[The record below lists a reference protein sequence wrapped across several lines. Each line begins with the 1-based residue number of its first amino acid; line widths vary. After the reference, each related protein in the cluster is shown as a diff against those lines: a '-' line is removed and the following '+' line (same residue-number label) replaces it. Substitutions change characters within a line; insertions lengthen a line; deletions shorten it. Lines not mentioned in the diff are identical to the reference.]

1 MNHLDDSDLRTH
13 FLGES
18 EGLGAPGVHTHV
30 FSDLILEE
38 ETGVHARPG
47 ERRAMLQTLTTI
59 GVSLMVHALAITG
72 LWSNS
77 ELPRTSIDSNAIDR
91 EKRDQEIRIGL
102 VQRNPFRDTIAQDS
116 APANE
121 DAETDSA
128 LAFDAPEPSI
138 PLATTEVDLMLTSP
152 AEERP
157 NAPSAMTETAE
168 RGSSHD
174 ILVRRDKED
183 STPTL
188 IAPSAAAISALLT
201 ARGRE
206 REAKEL
212 SRDCTAAQMR
222 SELIT
227 CEERGDAGTPPLAFD
242 AVRSNPFA
250 RALSPLNVRDRSERS
265 VAVIAR
271 QASAVSSRLDA
282 SELPTGTISYV
293 TEEIEAAIS
302 LGSGQGNR
310 AATQMKRMVDKSEA
324 SAMAERILSDPW
336 LQNAAR
342 EIQARKAIK

>member
-18 EGLGAPGVHTHV
+18 EGLGGSGVHTHV

-59 GVSLMVHALAITG
+59 GVSLMVHAFAITG
-72 LWSNS
+72 LWLNS
-77 ELPRTSIDSNAIDR
+77 ELPKTSIDPNAIDR

-102 VQRNPFRDTIAQDS
+102 VQRNPFRDGIAQDS

-138 PLATTEVDLMLTSP
+138 PVATTEVDLMLTPP
-152 AEERP
+152 AEEQP
-157 NAPSAMTETAE
+157 NAPAAMTETAK
-168 RGSSHD
+168 RSSSHD
-174 ILVRRDKED
+174 ILVRRDKEG

-201 ARGRE
+201 TRGRE
-206 REAKEL
+206 REAREW
-212 SRDCTAAQMR
+212 SRDCTEAQMR
-222 SELIT
+222 SELIA

-242 AVRSNPFA
+242 AARSNPIT

-265 VAVIAR
+265 VAVIAS

-282 SELPTGTISYV
+282 SELPAGTISYV

-302 LGSGQGNR
+302 LGSGQGKR

-324 SAMAERILSDPW
+324 SAMADRILSDPW

>member
-18 EGLGAPGVHTHV
+18 EDFGAPGVHTHV

-72 LWSNS
+72 LWFIS
-77 ELPRTSIDSNAIDR
+77 ELPRTSIDPNAIDH

-188 IAPSAAAISALLT
+188 IAPSAGCNKRVTDSARAR
-201 ARGRE
+201 ARG
-206 REAKEL
+206 
-212 SRDCTAAQMR
+212 
-222 SELIT
+222 
-227 CEERGDAGTPPLAFD
+227 
-242 AVRSNPFA
+242 
-250 RALSPLNVRDRSERS
+250 
-265 VAVIAR
+265 
-271 QASAVSSRLDA
+271 
-282 SELPTGTISYV
+282 
-293 TEEIEAAIS
+293 
-302 LGSGQGNR
+302 
-310 AATQMKRMVDKSEA
+310 
-324 SAMAERILSDPW
+324 
-336 LQNAAR
+336 
-342 EIQARKAIK
+342 